1 MSDAFNYGDERDA
14 FSDTSGPDLDGLFPT
29 GAIDYTRRL
38 GTDIYNTGTDAANRL
53 ATSVGRIYNDMPTN
67 LNVAGPEG
75 QPIQRPQMPPQT
87 PSIRYRNQ
95 PLPQGSTYSM
105 PSMPDVSRGGAGMS
119 GSVGYPI
126 PDLGQIATRIGN
138 VASNAYKSM
147 PSLPNMGIGQADD
160 TASSIYQPDQS
171 ATKSGM
177 PKDRSE
183 YSYKPKEKSIFEKTL
198 DLLHWSHPNNPESQ
212 TTSAPTKTSA
222 KTSAKPEIQ
231 PTAPADSGGNSG
243 DFIKALTGNTKQNT
257 TIAMGGANTDTQYPN
272 SKVPMPV
279 ARPKNLGVIPQQKPA
294 PDANAPFL
302 NNDPNDTR
310 PGSLG
315 EAMKLFPNRPLQQAI
330 YYTEPS
336 HGREGGGSM
345 RRLGVGA
352 DTSNLDPAN
361 IARIWEPADMSGGEK
376 FIRGAYETAGKNPIT
391 YNPQAP
397 VRRTSGPEVGQPVR
411 RQPKVDPI
419 QAPQTN
425 PMGDMTGFA
434 SGGHVAAADKIA
446 REKATPCHS
455 GIINMAVGGRTD
467 HLPMHVLEGSYVL
480 PADIVSALGEGNTM
494 AGTKIVD
501 QMFGHHSHHVPH
513 KALGGGTSKA
523 NLKSSYT
530 LPADI
535 DLGVDGS
542 DYAGSDI
549 LAKMYS
555 QGPGG
560 ADIPS
565 SRASINYPSLMFPIP
580 GNKQLA
586 EASAATG
593 GKIMSGNHRPVPIV
607 AAGGEYVIH
616 PDSVAKFGGG
626 DMNAG
631 HDKLDAFVKYVRA
644 HLVKTL
650 QNLPGPKRD

>member
-1 MSDAFNYGDERDA
+1 MSDAFQTGDERDA
-14 FSDTSGPDLDGLFPT
+14 FPDTAGPDLSGLFPT

-38 GTDIYNTGTDAANRL
+38 GTDLYNTGSDAANRL

-75 QPIQRPQMPPQT
+75 QPIQRPQMPSQT

-95 PLPQGSTYSM
+95 PMPQGSTYTM
-105 PSMPDVSRGGAGMS
+105 PSMPDVSRGGAGAT
-119 GSVGYPI
+119 GNAGYPL
-126 PDLGQIATRIGN
+126 PDLRKIGT
-138 VASNAYKSM
+138 AISNAASKV
-147 PSLPNMGIGQADD
+147 NMGQADD
-160 TASSIYQPDQS
+160 NAASIYGTDTSKPQ
-171 ATKSGM
+171 ASG
-177 PKDRSE
+177 PRDRSE
-183 YSYKPKEKSIFEKTL
+183 YAYKPKEKSIFEKTL

-212 TTSAPTKTSA
+212 STSAPASKPA
-222 KTSAKPEIQ
+222 AKPTAKPSTQ
-231 PTAPADSGGNSG
+231 PAAPAASSSSD

-257 TIAMGGANTDTQYPN
+257 TIAMGGANTNTQYPN
-272 SKVPMPV
+272 AQVPMPV

-294 PDANAPFL
+294 ADANAPFL

-315 EAMKLFPNRPLQQAI
+315 EALKLFPNRPLQQAI
-330 YYTEPS
+330 YYNDPKN
-336 HGREGGGSM
+336 GSM
-345 RRLGVGA
+345 QRLGVGA
-352 DTSNLDPAN
+352 DTSNLNPDN
-361 IARIWEPADMSGGEK
+361 ISRIWEPADMSGGEK
-376 FIRGAYETAGKNPIT
+376 FIRGAYETAGKNPLT

-397 VRRTSGPEVGQPVR
+397 MRRTSGPEVPAPVR
-411 RQPKVDPI
+411 RQPKVAPV
-419 QAPQTN
+419 QAPQTPQTN
-425 PMGDMTGFA
+425 PMGDLTGFA
-434 SGGHVAAADKIA
+434 SGGHVSAADKIA

-501 QMFGHHSHHVPH
+501 QMFGHHSHQPVPH
-513 KALGGGTSKA
+513 KASGGGMSGTAKA
-523 NLKSSYT
+523 NLKGAYI

-549 LAKMYS
+549 LAKMYT

-565 SRASINYPSLMFPIP
+565 TRASINYPNLMFPVP
-580 GNKQLA
+580 GNKALA

>member
-1 MSDAFNYGDERDA
+1 
-14 FSDTSGPDLDGLFPT
+14 
-29 GAIDYTRRL
+29 
-38 GTDIYNTGTDAANRL
+38 
-53 ATSVGRIYNDMPTN
+53 
-67 LNVAGPEG
+67 
-75 QPIQRPQMPPQT
+75 
-87 PSIRYRNQ
+87 
-95 PLPQGSTYSM
+95 
-105 PSMPDVSRGGAGMS
+105 
-119 GSVGYPI
+119 
-126 PDLGQIATRIGN
+126 
-138 VASNAYKSM
+138 
-147 PSLPNMGIGQADD
+147 
-160 TASSIYQPDQS
+160 
-171 ATKSGM
+171 
-177 PKDRSE
+177 
-183 YSYKPKEKSIFEKTL
+183 
-198 DLLHWSHPNNPESQ
+198 
-212 TTSAPTKTSA
+212 
-222 KTSAKPEIQ
+222 
-231 PTAPADSGGNSG
+231 
-243 DFIKALTGNTKQNT
+243 
-257 TIAMGGANTDTQYPN
+257 
-272 SKVPMPV
+272 
-279 ARPKNLGVIPQQKPA
+279 
-294 PDANAPFL
+294 
-302 NNDPNDTR
+302 
-310 PGSLG
+310 
-315 EAMKLFPNRPLQQAI
+315 
-330 YYTEPS
+330 
-336 HGREGGGSM
+336 M
-345 RRLGVGA
+345 RRIGVGA

-411 RQPKVDPI
+411 RQPKVAPI

-501 QMFGHHSHHVPH
+501 QMFGHHSHQNVPH
-513 KALGGGTSKA
+513 KASGGGMSGTAKA
-523 NLKSSYT
+523 NLKGSYT

-549 LAKMYS
+549 IAKMYT

-560 ADIPS
+560 SDIPS
-565 SRASINYPSLMFPIP
+565 SRASINYPNLMFPVP

>member
-1 MSDAFNYGDERDA
+1 MSDAFQTGDERDA
-14 FSDTSGPDLDGLFPT
+14 FTDTAGPDLSGLFPT

-38 GTDIYNTGTDAANRL
+38 GTDLYNTGSDAANRL
-53 ATSVGRIYNDMPTN
+53 ATSVGRIYNDIPTN

-75 QPIQRPQMPPQT
+75 QPIQRPQMPSQT

-95 PLPQGSTYSM
+95 PLPQGSTYTM
-105 PSMPDVSRGGAGMS
+105 PSMPDVSLGGAGAT
-119 GSVGYPI
+119 GNAGYPL
-126 PDLGQIATRIGN
+126 PDLRKIGTAIGN
-138 VASNAYKSM
+138 AASKI
-147 PSLPNMGIGQADD
+147 NMGQADD
-160 TASSIYQPDQS
+160 NAASIYGTDTSKPQ
-171 ATKSGM
+171 ASG
-177 PKDRSE
+177 PRDRSE
-183 YSYKPKEKSIFEKTL
+183 YAYKPKEKSIFEKTL

-212 TTSAPTKTSA
+212 SVT
-222 KTSAKPEIQ
+222 Q
-231 PTAPADSGGNSG
+231 PTAKPAARTAAKPAAQPAAPAASSSSD

-272 SKVPMPV
+272 AQVPMPV
-279 ARPKNLGVIPQQKPA
+279 ARPKNLGVVPQQKPA
-294 PDANAPFL
+294 ADANAPFL

-315 EAMKLFPNRPLQQAI
+315 EALKLFPNRPLQQAI
-330 YYTEPS
+330 YYTEPG
-336 HGREGGGSM
+336 HDHGGGQM

-352 DTSNLDPAN
+352 DTSGLDPAN
-361 IARIWEPADMSGGEK
+361 IARIWEPADMSGGER
-376 FIRGAYETAGKNPIT
+376 FIRGAYETAGKNPLT
-391 YNPQAP
+391 Y
-397 VRRTSGPEVGQPVR
+397 T
-411 RQPKVDPI
+411 PK
-419 QAPQTN
+419 
-425 PMGDMTGFA
+425 A
-434 SGGHVAAADKIA
+434 SGGSIHNADKIA
-446 REKATPCHS
+446 REKATPCHA

-494 AGTKIVD
+494 AGTKILD
-501 QMFGHHSHHVPH
+501 QMFGHHSHHPVPH
-513 KALGGGTSKA
+513 KASGGSTSGAAKA
-523 NLKSSYT
+523 NLKSAYT
-530 LPADI
+530 LPADV

-549 LAKMYS
+549 LSKMYT

-565 SRASINYPSLMFPIP
+565 TRASINYPSLMFPVP

-626 DMNAG
+626 DMNSG